1 MKRTALYIGFPYTAG
16 LLIASVVRWQLWF
29 WILGAVV
36 LTAFLIVC
44 CHRTVRKYVLI
55 STLSLMTACCVYWGY
70 EAVSVRKQL
79 AFAHKEN
86 TVFSGEIT
94 EIVLHDSGYATY
106 ILEGRLNGEVP
117 AKIKFLT
124 DFQGYAYGDS
134 LTLTGTPEP
143 MQNNYVFESV
153 SYYQSKQIFLSM
165 PLNAAIEHTPRTRA
179 TLHSILYE
187 WRLKMTERIRAMADG
202 ENGALITGMLFGDKS
217 EMSESTKTSLY
228 RMGIG
233 HVLAVSGLHLD
244 FLALFVIRI
253 LRRAK
258 ADRRLS
264 FGILALLAVLFVICV
279 GETVSVK
286 RACIMILISQSA
298 GLFFRKAD
306 MLNTISIAMLLLS
319 LENPFVVHSAGFWLS
334 FGGTFGIAVFA
345 PYMTKPM
352 KSGNFVQKQI
362 KEAAAMCC
370 VFVFVFPV
378 SALYFREVSLISPLA
393 NLLVVPL
400 CMVILLL
407 TAIAL
412 VFGVQG
418 MIAQFLL
425 NAAEWISG
433 MVLRISEYAADLPW
447 TYIAAD
453 SEVLLFA
460 VGSSAVL
467 TVVCGLCFRSRK
479 NICTAIAVSLAAI
492 CVTAGTERVYQS
504 RDLCIAVLGEER
516 DCTLVLRHGSDAV
529 IVDMSGDANAPS
541 FVQAYLQSAGVRSVD
556 SLFLCRT
563 KVKNIAGYEQI
574 LRFSVP
580 EHLLLLQES
589 EEQTAVSVLET
600 DAVYTEKCE
609 IMFHGAVVTVSGD
622 SVRVRYGDMEYFCTK
637 EKNPDIPECEALTIY
652 GTSKN
657 VLPDCGILM
666 VLDDRSCYMADD
678 YTYVGKNNLE
688 LTVAAD
694 GSCRVRSLYADT

>member
-16 LLIASVVRWQLWF
+16 LLIASVVRWQLCF
-29 WILGAVV
+29 WLLGAVV

-44 CHRTVRKYVLI
+44 CHRAVRKYVLI
-55 STLSLMTACCVYWGY
+55 STLSLMTACCVYWGCD
-70 EAVSVRKQL
+70 ALSVRKQL
-79 AFAHKEN
+79 AFAYKEN

-94 EIVLHDSGYATY
+94 EISLHDSGYATY
-106 ILEGRLNGEVP
+106 ILEGRLNGEIP

-124 DFQGYAYGDS
+124 DFQSYAYGDT

-143 MQNNYVFESV
+143 MQNNYVFDSV
-153 SYYQSKQIFLSM
+153 SYYQSKQVFLSM
-165 PLNAAIEHTPRTRA
+165 PLNAEIEHTPRTRV
-179 TLHSILYE
+179 TLHCILYE
-187 WRLKMTERIRAMADG
+187 WRMKMTERIRSMTEG
-202 ENGALITGMLFGDKS
+202 ESGALITGMLFGDKS
-217 EMSESTKTSLY
+217 EMSSSTRTSLY

-244 FLALFVIRI
+244 FLALFVIRL
-253 LRRAK
+253 LRKAK

-334 FGGTFGIAVFA
+334 FSGTFGIAVFA

-352 KSGNFVQKQI
+352 KSENFLQKRI

-370 VFVFVFPV
+370 VFLVVFPV
-378 SALYFREVSLISPLA
+378 SALFFREVSLISPLA
-393 NLLVVPL
+393 NLVVVPL
-400 CMVILLL
+400 CMGILLL
-407 TAIAL
+407 AAIAL
-412 VFGVQG
+412 GFGMQG
-418 MIAQFLL
+418 IIAQFLL
-425 NAAEWISG
+425 HMAEWISEL
-433 MVLRISEYAADLPW
+433 VLRISAYAADLPW

-453 SEVLLFA
+453 SEVLMFA
-460 VGSSAVL
+460 VGASAVL
-467 TVVCGLCFRSRK
+467 TVACSLCFRSRK
-479 NICTAIAVSLAAI
+479 TICTAVAVSLAAI
-492 CVTAGTERVYQS
+492 CMASGTERAYQS
-504 RDLCIAVLGEER
+504 RDLHIAVLGEER
-516 DCTLVLRHGSDAV
+516 DCALVLRRGSDAV

-541 FVQAYLQSAGVRSVD
+541 FVQAYLQSAGVKSVD
-556 SLFLCRT
+556 SLLLCKT
-563 KVKNIAGYEQI
+563 KAKNIAGYEQI

-580 EHLLLLQES
+580 EQLMLLHET
-589 EEQTAVSVLET
+589 EEQTAVSVVGT
-600 DAVYTEKCE
+600 NAVYTNKCE
-609 IMFHGAVVTVSGD
+609 IMFGGALLTVSD
-622 SVRVRYGDMEYFCTK
+622 ESVRVRYGDVDYICTK

-652 GTSKN
+652 GTSRN
-657 VLPDCGILM
+657 LLPDCGILM
-666 VLDDRSCYMADD
+666 VLDERTCYMADE